1 MTMEIK
7 TDYSF
12 RPGGLAKGFIYR
24 LSNDNSC
31 YANDSN
37 TAFFLTAFFSGIK
50 AKDGRIAQLIG
61 GYFCL
66 MVC

>member
-1 MTMEIK
+1 MTMELKLI
-7 TDYSF
+7 THFAQVAWQRDLF
-12 RPGGLAKGFIYR
+12 IGLAMTIAVMQMT
-24 LSNDNSC
+24 LILP
-31 YANDSN
+31 
-37 TAFFLTAFFSGIK
+37 FFLTAFFSGIK

>member
-1 MTMEIK
+1 MTIAVMQMTLI
-7 TDYSF
+7 
-12 RPGGLAKGFIYR
+12 
-24 LSNDNSC
+24 
-31 YANDSN
+31 
-37 TAFFLTAFFSGIK
+37 LTAFFSGIK

>member
-1 MTMEIK
+1 MTIAIMQMTLIL
-7 TDYSF
+7 
-12 RPGGLAKGFIYR
+12 P
-24 LSNDNSC
+24 
-31 YANDSN
+31 
-37 TAFFLTAFFSGIK
+37 FFLTAFFSGIK

>member
-12 RPGGLAKGFIYR
+12 RPGGLAKRFIYR

-37 TAFFLTAFFSGIK
+37 TAFFSDCILFWHKS
-50 AKDGRIAQLIG
+50 
-61 GYFCL
+61 
-66 MVC
+66 